1 MRAIAF
7 FGLLVVAA
15 SCGDDARWEEHTVLA
30 RSFMQAAAQKDSAT
44 LLNLSVDSIP
54 ALRARA
60 AANVV
65 PSFVASAATALEF
78 SRGWE
83 QDDAD
88 LVEFRV
94 SHQGV
99 SEVVRIGSAPL
110 RQPNNSD
117 AFEPQR
123 VKADSASGASQTL
136 ASGSA
141 KPTNGHQLR
150 QTGYSVTTTF
160 IHSPVA
166 PARHLRGL
174 ASGLGSAAF

>member
-117 AFEPQR
+117 AFKPHGLR
-123 VKADSASGASQTL
+123 PSMPSGASQTL
-136 ASGSA
+136 VSGPAKPASGQ
-141 KPTNGHQLR
+141 HFR
-150 QTGYSVTTTF
+150 QTRYSVTTTF
-160 IHSPVA
+160 IHHPVA
-166 PARHLRGL
+166 PAHHLLGL
-174 ASGLGSAAF
+174 ASGFGSAAL